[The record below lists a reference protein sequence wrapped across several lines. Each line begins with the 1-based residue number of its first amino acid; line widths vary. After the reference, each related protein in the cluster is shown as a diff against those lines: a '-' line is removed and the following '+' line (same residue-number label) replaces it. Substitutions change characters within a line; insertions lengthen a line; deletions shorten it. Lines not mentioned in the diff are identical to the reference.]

1 MTFATRFAAG
11 LFVGV
16 VALSSCGG
24 SPAAEEQGASE
35 PATTLGSATEAE
47 PSPSPTYAFADYEFK
62 KVTKGGCVETMD
74 LGGAKELSMDI
85 HRPKSGA
92 GEFFYPNCLT
102 NVEQDHLTVKLANN
116 GTLDHNFI
124 VEGNEVEL
132 IVPAGMKGT
141 VDVELG
147 AAKEIGFQCTIHEFM
162 FGAFFR

>member
-1 MTFATRFAAG
+1 MRFATRFAAG
-11 LFVGV
+11 LFVGIA
-16 VALSSCGG
+16 ALSSCGG
-24 SPAAEEQGASE
+24 SPAAEEQRTTE
-35 PATTLGSATEAE
+35 PKTTPGSATEAE
-47 PSPSPTYAFADYEFK
+47 PSPSSGYAFAGYEFK

-102 NVEQDHLTVKLANN
+102 NVKQDHLTVKLANS

-132 IVPAGMKGT
+132 IVPAGKKGK
-141 VDVELG
+141 VDINLG